1 MFSVLFRRCFEK
13 RFGGEGVWLF
23 EAGEEDTN
31 RFCSVEEEEDDTG
44 PLESV
49 CKCKR
54 SGLESIRSTAID
66 ECNGESVED
75 DLLDWPWNGL
85 CNGVIVGFLSMEDS
99 VSTVAAVAAVDD
111 DSVGDSSGDVP
122 VVGDTF
128 SGGIMGA
135 SSD

>member
-66 ECNGESVED
+66 ECNGESVEV
-75 DLLDWPWNGL
+75 DLLDWRWSGL
-85 CNGVIVGFLSMEDS
+85 CNGVTDGFFSMKSS
-99 VSTVAAVAAVDD
+99 VTAVAAVVDVEDD
-111 DSVGDSSGDVP
+111 RIGDRRGDP
-122 VVGDTF
+122 AVVGDTF
-128 SGGIMGA
+128 RGGIIGA